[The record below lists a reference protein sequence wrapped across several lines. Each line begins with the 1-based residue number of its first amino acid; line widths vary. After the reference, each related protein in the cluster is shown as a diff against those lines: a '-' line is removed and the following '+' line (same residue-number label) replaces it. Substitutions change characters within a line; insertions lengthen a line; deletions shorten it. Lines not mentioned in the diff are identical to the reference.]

1 MSEVSLAPS
10 APLYYLHAYHT
21 WQLTIVLFYI
31 QSPHVNPDKLV
42 DIGKGPVK
50 GMKRYH
56 SRLYICC
63 GIEVVVMEVAKDM
76 VVTRRWKAL
85 DKYVTR
91 DKIIYVAYDSLLPE
105 NHAKY

>member
-1 MSEVSLAPS
+1 M
-10 APLYYLHAYHT
+10 
-21 WQLTIVLFYI
+21 
-31 QSPHVNPDKLV
+31 NPDKLV

-76 VVTRRWKAL
+76 AVTRRWKAL
-85 DKYVTR
+85 DKY
-91 DKIIYVAYDSLLPE
+91 A
-105 NHAKY
+105 A